1 MIKLEDR
8 ASVVIL
14 SLITFMGIFYAI
26 MFLNDTFAAA
36 FAERAGQGAPDEL
49 TLFWMGSWGYI
60 YLALSVG
67 NIIAMMCPASDSRV
81 FFRTMSFLAMIAFI
95 RALGNT
101 LAAPDGQ
108 EVLWVPL
115 IAQLIVLIGYSVVL
129 TRTGSRAGK
138 HFGWV

>member
-36 FAERAGQGAPDEL
+36 FAERAGQGAPDEQ

-115 IAQLIVLIGYSVVL
+115 IAQLIVLLSLI
-129 TRTGSRAGK
+129 
-138 HFGWV
+138 HI

>member
-36 FAERAGQGAPDEL
+36 FAERAGQGAPDEQ

-60 YLALSVG
+60 YLAISVG

>member
-26 MFLNDTFAAA
+26 MFLNDTFATA
-36 FAERAGQGAPDEL
+36 FAERAGQGAPDEQ

>member
-8 ASVVIL
+8 TSVVIL

-26 MFLNDTFAAA
+26 MFLNDSFATA
-36 FAERAGQGAPDEL
+36 FAERAGQGAPDEQ

-60 YLALSVG
+60 YLAISVG

>member
-36 FAERAGQGAPDEL
+36 FAERAGQGAPDEQ

-101 LAAPDGQ
+101 VAAPEGQ
-108 EVLWVPL
+108 EVLWAPL

>member
-26 MFLNDTFAAA
+26 MFLNDTFATS
-36 FAERAGQGAPDEL
+36 FAERAGQGAPDEQ

-101 LAAPDGQ
+101 VAAPEGQ
-108 EVLWVPL
+108 EVLWAPL

>member
-26 MFLNDTFAAA
+26 MFLNDTFATA
-36 FAERAGQGAPDEL
+36 FAERAGQGAPDEQ

-60 YLALSVG
+60 YLAISVG

>member
-36 FAERAGQGAPDEL
+36 FAERAGQGAPDEQ

-108 EVLWVPL
+108 EVLWAPL

>member
-36 FAERAGQGAPDEL
+36 FAERAGQGAPDEQ

-115 IAQLIVLIGYSVVL
+115 IAQLIVLVGYSVVL

>member
-36 FAERAGQGAPDEL
+36 FAERAGQGAPDEQ

-81 FFRTMSFLAMIAFI
+81 FFRMECWIFRRSVGLHKQYSSKG
-95 RALGNT
+95 RRNT
-101 LAAPDGQ
+101 PSGL
-108 EVLWVPL
+108 
-115 IAQLIVLIGYSVVL
+115 
-129 TRTGSRAGK
+129 
-138 HFGWV
+138 

>member
-36 FAERAGQGAPDEL
+36 FAERAGQGAPDEQ

-101 LAAPDGQ
+101 VAAPEGQ

>member
-36 FAERAGQGAPDEL
+36 FAERAGQGAPDEQ

-60 YLALSVG
+60 YLAISSH
-67 NIIAMMCPASDSRV
+67 NMD
-81 FFRTMSFLAMIAFI
+81 FFIFF
-95 RALGNT
+95 
-101 LAAPDGQ
+101 
-108 EVLWVPL
+108 
-115 IAQLIVLIGYSVVL
+115 
-129 TRTGSRAGK
+129 
-138 HFGWV
+138 

>member
-26 MFLNDTFAAA
+26 MFLNDSFATA
-36 FAERAGQGAPDEL
+36 FAKRAGQGAPDEQ

-101 LAAPDGQ
+101 VAAPEGQ
-108 EVLWVPL
+108 EVLWAPL

>member
-8 ASVVIL
+8 SSVVIL

-26 MFLNDTFAAA
+26 MFLNDTFATA
-36 FAERAGQGAPDEL
+36 FAERAGQGAPDEQ

-101 LAAPDGQ
+101 VAAPEGQ
-108 EVLWVPL
+108 EGLWAPL

>member
-1 MIKLEDR
+1 MVKLEDR

-26 MFLNDTFAAA
+26 MFLNDNFATA
-36 FAERAGQGAPDEL
+36 FAERAGQGAPDEQ

-101 LAAPDGQ
+101 VAAPEGQ
-108 EVLWVPL
+108 EVLWAPL

>member
-36 FAERAGQGAPDEL
+36 FAERAGQGAPDEQ

-60 YLALSVG
+60 YLALSDG

>member
-8 ASVVIL
+8 TSVVIL

-26 MFLNDTFAAA
+26 MFLNDSFATA
-36 FAERAGQGAPDEL
+36 FAERAGQGAPDEQ

-108 EVLWVPL
+108 EVLWAPL

>member
-36 FAERAGQGAPDEL
+36 FAERAGQGAPDEQ

>member
-26 MFLNDTFAAA
+26 LFLNDTFATA
-36 FAERAGQGAPDEL
+36 FAERAGQGAPDEQ

>member
-26 MFLNDTFAAA
+26 MFMNDSFATA
-36 FAERAGQGAPDEL
+36 FAERAGQGAPDEQ

-101 LAAPDGQ
+101 VAAPEGQ
-108 EVLWVPL
+108 EVLWAPL

>member
-14 SLITFMGIFYAI
+14 SFITFMGIFYAI

-36 FAERAGQGAPDEL
+36 FAERAGRGAPDEQ

>member
-8 ASVVIL
+8 TSVVIL

-26 MFLNDTFAAA
+26 MFLNDSFATA
-36 FAERAGQGAPDEL
+36 FAERAGQGAPDEQ

-101 LAAPDGQ
+101 VAAPEGQ
-108 EVLWVPL
+108 EVLWAPL

>member
-26 MFLNDTFAAA
+26 MFLNDSFATA
-36 FAERAGQGAPDEL
+36 FAERAGQGAPDDQ

>member
-8 ASVVIL
+8 TSVVIL

-36 FAERAGQGAPDEL
+36 FAERAGQGAPDEQ

-60 YLALSVG
+60 YLAISVG

>member
-36 FAERAGQGAPDEL
+36 FAERAGQGAPDEQ

-67 NIIAMMCPASDSRV
+67 NIIAMMSPASDSRV